1 MATKALEDLTQVS
14 GFDAAL
20 NTMIVNAEAGTKNI
34 PINVFVNA
42 LAEILKTAG
51 ECDNLAGV
59 RNGLYRGKKL
69 GTELAAEQSAT
80 IQAGVFD
87 DMFIGDYWEI
97 GSVKWRIAHFDY
109 WLHTGSTE
117 QTNHHVV
124 IVPDENLYNAQMNTS
139 NVTTGGYI
147 GSAMYTTNLASAKAT
162 VNSAFGSAHV
172 LPIKKYL
179 TNSVSSN
186 IANNWSEVE
195 ETVGLMNESMVY
207 GAPINSKPVA
217 DSINFNVGYE
227 KTQLALFK
235 LRPEL
240 ITNRGHWWLRCVVS
254 AAHFAYVGSYGLA
267 DYLSASYSYGVR
279 PAFAIY

>member
-14 GFDAAL
+14 GFDSAL
-20 NTMIVNAEAGTKNI
+20 NTMIVNTEAGTKNL
-34 PINVFVNA
+34 PINAFTNA
-42 LAEILKTAG
+42 LAEILKAAG
-51 ECDNLAGV
+51 ESDSMAGI
-59 RNGLYRGKKL
+59 RNGFYRGKKL
-69 GTELAAEQSAT
+69 GTELTPEQSAT
-80 IQAGVFD
+80 IQAGIFN

-97 GSVKWRIAHFDY
+97 GGFKWRIAHFDY
-109 WLHTGSTE
+109 WLHTGGTE

-147 GSAMYTTNLASAKAT
+147 GSAMYTANLASAKAT

-172 LPIKKYL
+172 LGISKLL
-179 TNSVSSN
+179 TNSVSGD
-186 IANNWSEVE
+186 IANNWSEVT
-195 ETVGLMNESMVY
+195 ETVGLMNECMVY

-217 DSINFNVGYE
+217 SSINFNVGYE

-240 ITNRGHWWLRCVVS
+240 ITNRGYWWLRCVVS
-254 AAHFAYVGSYGLA
+254 STDFAFVRSTGRASTDNASGSL
-267 DYLSASYSYGVR
+267 GVR

>member
-20 NTMIVNAEAGTKNI
+20 NTMIVNTEAGTKNI

-51 ECDNLAGV
+51 ECDSLAGI
-59 RNGLYRGKKL
+59 RNGLYRGKKI
-69 GTELAAEQSAT
+69 GTELTPEQSAT

-97 GSVKWRIAHFDY
+97 NGVKWRIAHFDY
-109 WLHTGSTE
+109 WLHTGGTE

-124 IVPDENLYNAQMNTS
+124 IVPDTNLYNAQMNGS
-139 NVTTGGYI
+139 NTTAGGYI
-147 GSAMYTTNLASAKAT
+147 GSAMYTTNLETAKAT
-162 VNSAFGSAHV
+162 VNSAFGSSHV
-172 LPIKKYL
+172 LGISKYL
-179 TNSVSSN
+179 TNSVSGD
-186 IANNWSEVE
+186 IANNWSEVT
-195 ETVGLMNESMVY
+195 ETVGLMNECMVY
-207 GAPINSKPVA
+207 GCPTASKPVA
-217 DSINFNVGYE
+217 TSINFNVGYE

-240 ITNRGHWWLRCVVS
+240 ITNRGNWWLRCVVS
-254 AAHFAYVGSYGLA
+254 STNFANVS
-267 DYLSASYSYGVR
+267 SAGFANNNNASNSSGVR
-279 PAFAIY
+279 PAFAIC

>member
-14 GFDAAL
+14 GFDSAL
-20 NTMIVNAEAGTKNI
+20 NTMIVNTEAGTKNL
-34 PINVFVNA
+34 PINVFTNA
-42 LAEILKTAG
+42 LAEILKAAG
-51 ECDNLAGV
+51 ESDSMAGI
-59 RNGLYRGKKL
+59 RNGFYRGKKL
-69 GTELAAEQSAT
+69 GTELTPEQSAT
-80 IQAGVFD
+80 IQAGIFD

-97 GSVKWRIAHFDY
+97 GGFKWRIAHFDY
-109 WLHTGSTE
+109 WLRTGSTE

-147 GSAMYTTNLASAKAT
+147 GSAMYTANLASAKAT

-179 TNSVSSN
+179 TNSVSTN

-217 DSINFNVGYE
+217 DSVNFNVGYE

-240 ITNRGHWWLRCVVS
+240 ITNRGSWWLRCVVS
-254 AAHFAYVGSYGLA
+254 AAYFANVYSYGNA
-267 DYLSASYSYGVR
+267 NGYYASDSLGVR

>member
-14 GFDAAL
+14 GFDSAL
-20 NTMIVNAEAGTKNI
+20 NTMIVNTEAGTKNL
-34 PINVFVNA
+34 PNNVFTNA
-42 LAEILKTAG
+42 LAEILKAAG
-51 ECDNLAGV
+51 ESDSMAGI
-59 RNGLYRGKKL
+59 RNGFYRGKKL
-69 GTELAAEQSAT
+69 GTELTPEQSAT
-80 IQAGVFD
+80 IQAGIFD

-109 WLHTGSTE
+109 WLHTGGTE

-147 GSAMYTTNLASAKAT
+147 GSAMYTANLASAKAT

-179 TNSVSSN
+179 TNAVSTN
-186 IANNWSEVE
+186 IASGWSEVE

-240 ITNRGHWWLRCVVS
+240 ITNRGNWWLRCVGGS
-254 AAHFAYVGSYGLA
+254 TSFALVGSAGNAYGGN
-267 DYLSASYSYGVR
+267 ASGSHGVR

>member
-1 MATKALEDLTQVS
+1 MTTKALEDLTQVS
-14 GFDAAL
+14 GFDSAL
-20 NTMIVNAEAGTKNI
+20 NTMIVNTEAGTKNL
-34 PINVFVNA
+34 PINVFTNA
-42 LAEILKTAG
+42 LAKILKAAG
-51 ECDNLAGV
+51 ESDSMAGI
-59 RNGLYRGKKL
+59 RNGFYRGKKL
-69 GTELAAEQSAT
+69 GTELTPEQSAT
-80 IQAGVFD
+80 IQAGIFD

-97 GSVKWRIAHFDY
+97 GGFKWRIAHFDY
-109 WLHTGSTE
+109 WLRTGSTE

-240 ITNRGHWWLRCVVS
+240 ITNRGNWWLRCVVG
-254 AAHFAYVGSYGLA
+254 AARFAFVNSSGV
-267 DYLSASYSYGVR
+267 ASYNDASTSYGVR
-279 PAFAIY
+279 PAFAIH